1 MSHQDNKF
9 KRIPL
14 TVRVS
19 EAAMDDINT
28 ISQDAGI
35 SVSRVVRLA
44 LSLLIRDH
52 YDKRGRE
59 S

>member
-1 MSHQDNKF
+1 MMNKDNNF
-9 KRIPL
+9 KRVPL
-14 TVRVS
+14 SVRIS

-52 YDKRGRE
+52 YDKRGR
-59 S
+59 

>member
-1 MSHQDNKF
+1 MINSNNNF
-9 KRIPL
+9 KRVPL
-14 TVRVS
+14 SVRVS

-44 LSLLIRDH
+44 LSLLIREH
-52 YDKRGRE
+52 YDKRGR
-59 S
+59 